1 MKRINSF
8 IKRSIIT
15 IATICAL
22 VVVLPAI
29 LFPNQAIL
37 AQTIALVA
45 VFSIERAIV
54 YKNINVSFQAFEEA
68 LDVLRRLLP
77 AYWAENLHFNFNI
90 YNARDAKET
99 ARNIEDA
106 IEEILSEQSRMMNRY
121 ENLNSDLTYYVNA
134 QQILLDITHEM
145 ISINETAA
153 LYDLF
158 LKKSIELVP
167 GAEKGTL
174 LLLDDTD
181 QLSFVASKG
190 FNLAKLKNIH
200 LNAYD
205 SFLSLNRKTLRTE
218 PYIINDMYER
228 NSERLDAT
236 TILDLE
242 QATGDNIQSTL
253 TAPILVDGKIFG
265 MINLDS
271 PKKNAF
277 KNADITSM
285 LFYTSQLG
293 IAIKNRQLID
303 KTLYLSQYDRL
314 TNIYNR
320 SYFEEA
326 FYDYHTKVL
335 KGKMSFI
342 LLLMDLNYLKK
353 INDNF
358 GHIAGD
364 KALRTF
370 VTEINKDLPEDALLA
385 RYGGDEFIALIPNMD
400 YNEAFAILNKS
411 IQRFKNV
418 YMTFNSINI
427 PIRYSFGLSSS
438 PDESMIMDI
447 LVKIA
452 DQRMYKHKTITKND
466 EPNIFENIIPDD
478 HIEIH

>member
-1 MKRINSF
+1 MKRINSYT
-8 IKRSIIT
+8 KRSIIT
-15 IATICAL
+15 LAIVCAI
-22 VVVLPAI
+22 VIVLPAV
-29 LFPNQAIL
+29 LFPEQALIGQIL
-37 AQTIALVA
+37 AFII
-45 VFSIERAIV
+45 VFTIERTIV
-54 YKNINVSFQAFEEA
+54 FNNITVSFQSFEEA
-68 LDVLRRLLP
+68 LDVLRHLLP
-77 AYWAENLHFNFNI
+77 AYLADDLHFNFNI
-90 YNARDAKET
+90 YNPNEAKET
-99 ARNIEDA
+99 AKNIEGA
-106 IEEILSEQSRMMNRY
+106 IEEILSEQGRMMNRY

-145 ISINETAA
+145 ISITDTAA

-174 LLLDDTD
+174 LLLDDDD

-190 FNLAKLKNIH
+190 FDLIKLKTIH

-228 NSERLDAT
+228 NVERLDT
-236 TILDLE
+236 DTLTELE
-242 QATGDNIQSTL
+242 LATGENLKSTL

-271 PKKNAF
+271 SVKNAF

-285 LFYTSQLG
+285 LFFTSQLG
-293 IAIKNRQLID
+293 IAIKNRQLMD

-326 FYDYHTKVL
+326 FYEYHTKVL

-370 VTEINKDLPEDALLA
+370 VSEINKDLPEDALLA

-427 PIRYSFGLSSS
+427 PIRYSFGLASS
-438 PDESMIMDI
+438 PGESMIMDI

-466 EPNIFENIIPDD
+466 EPNIFEHIIPND
-478 HIEIH
+478 

>member
-1 MKRINSF
+1 M
-8 IKRSIIT
+8 
-15 IATICAL
+15 
-22 VVVLPAI
+22 
-29 LFPNQAIL
+29 
-37 AQTIALVA
+37 
-45 VFSIERAIV
+45 
-54 YKNINVSFQAFEEA
+54 
-68 LDVLRRLLP
+68 
-77 AYWAENLHFNFNI
+77 
-90 YNARDAKET
+90 
-99 ARNIEDA
+99 
-106 IEEILSEQSRMMNRY
+106 
-121 ENLNSDLTYYVNA
+121 
-134 QQILLDITHEM
+134 
-145 ISINETAA
+145 
-153 LYDLF
+153 
-158 LKKSIELVP
+158 VP

-174 LLLDDTD
+174 LLIDDED

-190 FNLAKLKNIH
+190 FDLLKLKTIH

-205 SFLSLNRKTLRTE
+205 SFLSSNSKTLRTE

-228 NSERLDAT
+228 NLEKLDPNT
-236 TILDLE
+236 LFELE
-242 QATGDNIQSTL
+242 EVTGENIKSTL

-271 PKKNAF
+271 YSKNAF

-285 LFYTSQLG
+285 MFFTSQLG

-335 KGKMSFI
+335 KGKMTFI

-370 VTEINKDLPEDALLA
+370 VFEINKDLPESALLA

-418 YMTFNSINI
+418 NMTFNNISI
-427 PIRYSFGLSSS
+427 PIRYSFGLASS

-466 EPNIFENIIPDD
+466 EPNLFDKIIPDE
-478 HIEIH
+478 HYEMS